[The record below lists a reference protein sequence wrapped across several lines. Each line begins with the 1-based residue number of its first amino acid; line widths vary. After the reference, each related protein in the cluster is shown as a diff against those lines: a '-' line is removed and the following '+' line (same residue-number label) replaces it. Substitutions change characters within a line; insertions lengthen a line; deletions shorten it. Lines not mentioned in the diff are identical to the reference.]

1 MDTPIKNA
9 DKGELV
15 SNNKTIYD
23 ATAFEIF
30 WRNFLAGLARTLGGI
45 ILYLILFLIC
55 GIIISQI
62 ILPKF
67 MPLINEFINAGKI
80 RIRIDSPGPDNRGRN
95 LRPHYQ
101 AS

>member
-1 MDTPIKNA
+1 MLNYFWMDTPIKNA

-80 RIRIDSPGPDNRGRN
+80 LQNVGNITPNRFP
-95 LRPHYQ
+95 LP
-101 AS
+101 